1 MHQKNEDGRYD
12 FDWLPGFREMT
23 ACQEEGSLPSSEN
36 PGEEEEMSPS
46 KRQKKGEAPL
56 RPEEFQ
62 REEPLLPP
70 EQLQRE
76 EQINWKDY
84 VYLLRLLPAAA
95 REIWA
100 AADALLDQLEYEGSA
115 MYVEYPDKNTV
126 LRLADQ
132 VYEQMKY
139 YEQQQRE
146 RKVDGTEGK
155 NCYYVPEEAQGVHTP
170 FKHLILV
177 MVCWNMHYR
186 RQRYRRR
193 KKIFPLS

>member
-1 MHQKNEDGRYD
+1 
-12 FDWLPGFREMT
+12 
-23 ACQEEGSLPSSEN
+23 
-36 PGEEEEMSPS
+36 MSPS